1 MGEIEYLDVALT
13 RKTGTVNR
21 LLWLAVLLASAL
33 ATSPHAQISDAGP
46 VPPAR
51 AVAVTFDDLPVVSA
65 VDQGLSHLQRVTTQ
79 LLQAIGAHCVPAIGF
94 VNEGKLWSRGELVPQ
109 RVAILRQWLTAGLEL
124 GNHTDSHIDLHAAPL
139 QDVKAAV
146 ARGDVQLRALMTSDR
161 QGPRYFR
168 HPYLRTGRDPET
180 RRSFESFLAERGY
193 RVAPVTFDNADY
205 IFAAAYDRAVARG
218 DAADAARIVDTYVD
232 YMRRVVIYYEQ
243 QSVALFGR
251 EIPQVL
257 LLHANALNATAFDA
271 IARMLRS
278 RRYAFVELDRVLAD
292 AAYRTEDSYYGPGG
306 ISWIH
311 RWALSEG
318 KGPEF
323 FAGEPDVPAWV
334 AQAAAR
340 RR

>member
-1 MGEIEYLDVALT
+1 
-13 RKTGTVNR
+13 VNR
-21 LLWLAVLLASAL
+21 LLSLNVLLAFALTTSAQG
-33 ATSPHAQISDAGP
+33 QISDAEP
-46 VPPAR
+46 IPPAR
-51 AVAVTFDDLPVVSA
+51 AVAITFDDLPVVSA
-65 VDQGLSHLQRVTTQ
+65 VDQSLSHLQRVTTQ
-79 LLQAIGAHCVPAIGF
+79 LLQAIRTHAVPAIGF

-124 GNHTDSHIDLHAAPL
+124 GNHTYSHVDLHAAPL
-139 QDVKAAV
+139 QEVKAAV
-146 ARGDVQLRALMTSDR
+146 AHGEVQLRALMTADR
-161 QGPRYFR
+161 QAPRYFR

-218 DAADAARIVDTYVD
+218 DASAAARIVDTYVD

-243 QSVALFGR
+243 QSMALFRR

-278 RRYAFVELDRVLAD
+278 RHYAFVELDRVLMD
-292 AAYRTEDSYYGPGG
+292 AAYRSDDSYYGPGG

-311 RWALSEG
+311 RWALTEG

-323 FAGEPDVPAWV
+323 FAGEPEVPAWV
-334 AQAAAR
+334 TQAAAR
-340 RR
+340 AR